1 MNRSILHAMNEENA
15 RFYEKVGTKAIKIV
29 NNVRP
34 KTDDENVSLKYI
46 GSNGDARST
55 KT

>member
-1 MNRSILHAMNEENA
+1 MNQSIFHAMNKENA

-29 NNVRP
+29 NDVGP
-34 KTDDENVSLKYI
+34 KTDDENVSLKDI